1 MEPCMSVTLRYS
13 GTLKDLG
20 LLPRLREEF
29 QDIATT
35 NGWPVDV
42 LERTVPKGRPAG
54 GRLMAPPLAVEGL
67 KLVVHPQTDP
77 LWLTFDEKGAL
88 TRLDPYPL
96 GLGGSAPRYGFLQQD
111 QASMQTS
118 IGGSELHRQV
128 VGLLDYLKK
137 AYLPDLQVHDDS
149 GYWDD
154 RDDAAL
160 SRLMDR

>member
-1 MEPCMSVTLRYS
+1 
-13 GTLKDLG
+13 
-20 LLPRLREEF
+20 
-29 QDIATT
+29 
-35 NGWPVDV
+35 
-42 LERTVPKGRPAG
+42 
-54 GRLMAPPLAVEGL
+54 
-67 KLVVHPQTDP
+67 
-77 LWLTFDEKGAL
+77 
-88 TRLDPYPL
+88 
-96 GLGGSAPRYGFLQQD
+96 
-111 QASMQTS
+111 MQTS